1 MDKSLGARGGFVAT
15 HSIIS
20 YSSCASST
28 YLPLTDQENWRAKL
42 LATARQDLCR
52 RRAAGTWLQRLPRRF
67 YRIRHQHRNGH
78 WTDAA
83 RDRRNCARLSRH
95 FAKCDIAY
103 QAVPA
108 LVRCIFDAINAHVD
122 DDGAFAHVIGLQEF
136 RAPNCCHN
144 NVGGTLNR

>member
-1 MDKSLGARGGFVAT
+1 MDKSLGAHGGFVAT

-28 YLPLTDQENWRAKL
+28 YLPLTYQENCRAKL

-52 RRAAGTWLQRLPRRF
+52 RRAAGTWLLRLPRRF

-83 RDRRNCARLSRH
+83 L
-95 FAKCDIAY
+95 
-103 QAVPA
+103 
-108 LVRCIFDAINAHVD
+108 
-122 DDGAFAHVIGLQEF
+122 AHVIGLQEF

-144 NVGGTLNR
+144 NVG

>member
-1 MDKSLGARGGFVAT
+1 MDKSLGAHGGFVAA

-28 YLPLTDQENWRAKL
+28 YLPLTYQENCRAKL
-42 LATARQDLCR
+42 LARAPAGLCGG
-52 RRAAGTWLQRLPRRF
+52 RAADTRLQRLPRRF
-67 YRIRHQHRNGH
+67 YRIRHQHRDGH

-83 RDRRNCARLSRH
+83 GDRRDCARLSRD

-103 QAVPA
+103 QAVTA
-108 LVRCIFDAINAHVD
+108 LVRWIFDAINAHVD
-122 DDGAFAHVIGLQEF
+122 DDGAFAHVIGFQEF

-144 NVGGTLNR
+144 NVG